1 MKPYLQVPIHECGEP
16 LAVIPADILS
26 LAQPHPYIKLGAPYG
41 SVSPY
46 YLRQSVLDA
55 LLQANALLQ
64 KQRSDWKIFVF
75 DAYRPVPVQQ
85 FMVDYTFTELLQ
97 VRGLQDDDL
106 DETQRQALML
116 EVYQIWALPSLNPL
130 TPPPHSTGAA
140 VDITLVDSMGK
151 LVWMGSEIDEL
162 SPRSQPNY
170 FQEQAAN
177 PEVCP
182 TEREQAVLADTHRQ
196 LLSQVMEGVGFER
209 HPGEWW
215 HFSLGDQLWAWQRQQ
230 RGVGETVARFGR
242 AELIH

>member
-16 LAVIPADILS
+16 LAAIPADILS

-55 LLQANALLQ
+55 LLQANTFLQ
-64 KQRSDWKIFVF
+64 QLHPDWKIFVF

-97 VRGLQDDDL
+97 AKGLQNTKL
-106 DETQRQALML
+106 DEIQHQALMM

-140 VDITLVDSMGK
+140 VDITLVDSMAQ

-170 FQEQAAN
+170 FQEQANSEINA
-177 PEVCP
+177 
-182 TEREQAVLADTHRQ
+182 TEREQAVLAHTHRQ
-196 LLSQVMEGVGFER
+196 LLCQVMESVGFER

-215 HFSLGDQLWAWQRQQ
+215 HFSLGDQLWAWQRRQ
-230 RGVGETVARFGR
+230 RGLESPFARFGR